1 MPRAE
6 LVAVDLPGHG
16 LSSHRPIDGPTTVLS
31 EGAYYI
37 AEIIDAL
44 GWDAQTNAD
53 ATKTDSSSNDTIFND
68 DNQVALIGH
77 SMGGGMAVTYAGIF
91 PEQISRV
98 VSLDMFGPEPG
109 TSGQTAS
116 DIRSH
121 VLQRRSLGPYG
132 RPHALY
138 KSLDRAIER
147 RQKAAT
153 MAPGG
158 HQYLSKGAA
167 TELVTRSMKPLY
179 ETSSVDDENKA
190 IIKGYRFTHDPR
202 LLWPSLQYLTAE
214 QIQSILEGVE
224 CPVCILAAQDG
235 YPFAQDRIDRTIEA
249 LDPEIY
255 EILPGSHHLH
265 ADPDTADAVV
275 DRVYDF
281 FLPRGKGWQQSRTPK
296 TRPRGRCTVWHA
308 IGDYRVPNFEPFFFL
323 TMFIIE
329 TFGRL
334 QFFAKI
340 KWSLF
345 YFCNQR
351 SLLLSKKIMRYRH
364 KITAVKHGSYDIRL
378 QWLVASYHPQ
388 PHPNHCFIV
397 HHSLCL
403 IMCCVMGQL
412 LGARGA
418 LVSSC
423 SPPPLPTGGQG
434 MGCLGTGGWAS
445 FVSRPQIKPGMRG
458 QQADSGSAHPAAT
471 WI

>member
-1 MPRAE
+1 MALHGWLDNCRSFHYLAPRLIQKLNESPEMPRAE

-281 FLPRGKGWQQSRTPK
+281 FCRGG
-296 TRPRGRCTVWHA
+296 RGGSSHERRKQGHEAVA
-308 IGDYRVPNFEPFFFL
+308 
-323 TMFIIE
+323 
-329 TFGRL
+329 
-334 QFFAKI
+334 
-340 KWSLF
+340 
-345 YFCNQR
+345 
-351 SLLLSKKIMRYRH
+351 RY
-364 KITAVKHGSYDIRL
+364 
-378 QWLVASYHPQ
+378 
-388 PHPNHCFIV
+388 
-397 HHSLCL
+397 
-403 IMCCVMGQL
+403 
-412 LGARGA
+412 
-418 LVSSC
+418 
-423 SPPPLPTGGQG
+423 G
-434 MGCLGTGGWAS
+434 M
-445 FVSRPQIKPGMRG
+445 Q
-458 QQADSGSAHPAAT
+458 
-471 WI
+471 